1 MLHVTESWYTV
12 NVENVFAEFRVPSR
26 NSLTRIE
33 PCRLEALRLSSCE
46 SRRTPNDGARPPPS
60 SRLLAE
66 ELAGAPEVGPIPT
79 AMMPSLEDAANF
91 ASRTCRIII
100 GMRYTGWSN

>member
-1 MLHVTESWYTV
+1 MCSCIFVA
-12 NVENVFAEFRVPSR
+12 FQVPSR

-33 PCRLEALRLSSCE
+33 PCRLEMLRPSSCE

-66 ELAGAPEVGPIPT
+66 ELAGAPEVGPMPT
-79 AMMPSLEDAANF
+79 AMMPSLEDAASF
-91 ASRTCRIII
+91 ASRTCRVVI
-100 GMRYTGWSN
+100 GIQGGPTGFDTGMVYDVC